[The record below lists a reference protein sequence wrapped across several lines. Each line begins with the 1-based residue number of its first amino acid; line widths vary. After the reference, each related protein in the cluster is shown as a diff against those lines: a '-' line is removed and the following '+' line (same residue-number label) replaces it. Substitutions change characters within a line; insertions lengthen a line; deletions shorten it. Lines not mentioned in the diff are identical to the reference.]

1 MVAVESKFGDSDYR
15 TAVQD
20 LLSIKQEGMMENYTK
35 EFEALQFQVS
45 MFNPGLTICSSL
57 LCSSVG

>member
-35 EFEALQFQVS
+35 EFEAL
-45 MFNPGLTICSSL
+45 
-57 LCSSVG
+57 